1 MSHKYKHIIWDW
13 NGTLFNDV
21 YLCNDI
27 ISKLLV
33 KNGVEPLSLDRYREI
48 FTFPIKDYYVE
59 AGFDFSKT
67 SFEILGKEFM
77 DEYERRKTEVTI
89 FNNVKDILEFVSNKG
104 LTQSILSA
112 YVQSILEEFVEYFQ
126 IRDYFI
132 GLAGLDNIYAESK
145 IEIGKKWVENLS
157 YDEEDILLIGDTKH
171 DFEVAEA
178 LGIDCILVA
187 TGHQSQK
194 RLEKC
199 GVKVFDNLEGV
210 KDYLYTGNVL
220 CSDL

>member
-21 YLCNDI
+21 HLCNDI
-27 ISKLLV
+27 INSLLV
-33 KNGVEPLSLDRYREI
+33 KNGITPLSLRRYREI
-48 FTFPIKDYYVE
+48 FTFPIKDYYIE

-77 DEYERRKTEVTI
+77 DEYEKRKTEAAI
-89 FNNVKDILEFVSNKG
+89 FNNVKDILEFVKSCG

-112 YVQSILEEFVEYFQ
+112 YVQGVLEEFVEYFQ

-145 IEIGKKWVENLS
+145 VEIGKKCIKNLN
-157 YDEEDILLIGDTKH
+157 YDEKDILLIGDTKH

-178 LGIDCILVA
+178 LGIDCILVT

-194 RLEKC
+194 RLEEC
-199 GVKVFDNLEGV
+199 GVKVFDNLELV
-210 KDYLYTGNVL
+210 KDYFSPNNEL
-220 CSDL
+220 D